1 MANHKGGDKRNVR
14 KPQNNTKKKK
24 NARYFIRNIQGMI
37 KEQYDRAQIGFI
49 IGIVLFF
56 MGLLSAIATISFI
69 STGAADQSIIS
80 AETFGRILTG
90 QPEVSNICKAQGA
103 AWSNYIFNDL
113 FGFGIFFMLLYV
125 FSIGLR
131 LMGVMRSVSFVKRF
145 IFCMG
150 LTIWTSILAG
160 WLQSLYGADSALLW
174 GGRHGLEWS
183 ALLTNAVG
191 SVGLIF
197 ILLVTAIIFIVLY
210 KKETIHFFRKLF
222 GLRWVKTPS
231 MPNFKRKPK
240 ANGEQDDNDDDT
252 DFDIDTDISD
262 EDDDEHAT
270 TSFHTPTADTTPSP
284 RPYTPSTPSA
294 SGTASANKPAP
305 TILGSSDNM
314 IVEIAPET
322 EMGDKNAISRTQV
335 GPGVRLAHFHF
346 PPLETLKNY
355 DSGQEHNMAEIEENK
370 KKIVSTLESFKL
382 GVSFHK
388 ATIGPTVTL
397 YEVIPDA
404 GIKISR
410 IRAMEDDIAM
420 SLKSEGVRI
429 IAPMP
434 GKGTIGI
441 EVPNSSPQ
449 TVSMR
454 SVLSSKRFQDGK
466 ENMALPIAI
475 GKTITN
481 EAFIFDLAKMP
492 HLLIAGATG
501 QGKSVGLNALITSLL
516 YSKRPEEL
524 KFVMVDP
531 KMLEFSVYEGLKNH
545 YLAKLPDV
553 EHPIITDMSKV
564 VPTLNSLCIEMDNRY
579 QKLTEARVRNIKDYN
594 DLVMSGKLSRIDGHD
609 FMPYIVLIVDEY
621 ADLIMNTN
629 GKEAEIPITRIAQKA
644 RAAGIHMVIAT
655 QRPSSDIIT
664 GVIKAN
670 FPARIAFKVF
680 GQIDSRVILDSPGAN
695 QLIGRGDML
704 FYQGKDMLR
713 LQCAFVDTPESED
726 IVENIERQ
734 EGFGMPYILPEYIAD
749 PEEGIKTFNPKEK
762 DALFEEVARMVVSSQ
777 IGSTSNIQR
786 RFNIGYN
793 RAGRLMDQ
801 LEAAGIVSAQDGSK
815 PREVLVMDQESLER
829 LLASLN

>member
-1 MANHKGGDKRNVR
+1 MATQKRNTSR
-14 KPQNNTKKKK
+14 SGGKSNNTVGRASKHKPLSPV
-24 NARYFIRNIQGMI
+24 RWWQSVRGTVSHSFGR
-37 KEQYDRAQIGFI
+37 DRLGFI
-49 IGIVLFF
+49 FGVVLTF
-56 MGLLSAIATISFI
+56 LSLYVSVALISFLF
-69 STGAADQSIIS
+69 TGDQDQSVVMGAPWEDIVM
-80 AETFGRILTG
+80 GRI
-90 QPEVSNICKAQGA
+90 QVENICGPRGVAV
-103 AWSNYIFNDL
+103 SEFLFNRL
-113 FGFGIFFMLLYV
+113 FGYGILFLLVYT
-125 FSIGLR
+125 FSLGLK
-131 LMGVMRSVSFVKRF
+131 LMGVFRRISWFKRF
-145 IFCMG
+145 LFCSVAMV
-150 LTIWTSILAG
+150 WTSLLLG
-160 WLQSLYGADSALLW
+160 WVQSALVGGNSFLLW
-174 GGRHGLEWS
+174 GGLHGGEWVNWLTHS
-183 ALLTNAVG
+183 VGDVGFVLLLLALLIIIAV
-191 SVGLIF
+191 
-197 ILLVTAIIFIVLY
+197 VTKGEAMN
-210 KKETIHFFRKLF
+210 FFRNLF
-222 GLRWVKTPS
+222 GLKWLGKPHFKKKEEPETNEPKSENYIDSGEDDVEEEKPS
-231 MPNFKRKPK
+231 
-240 ANGEQDDNDDDT
+240 AQDDT
-252 DFDIDTDISD
+252 DNDTADAD
-262 EDDDEHAT
+262 EDDN
-270 TSFHTPTADTTPSP
+270 FIPITPL
-284 RPYTPSTPSA
+284 SA
-294 SGTASANKPAP
+294 SKHEPIKP
-305 TILGSSDNM
+305 TQ
-314 IVEIAPET
+314 VEIAPET
-322 EMGDKNAISRTQV
+322 EMADVQSIARTHV

-346 PPLETLKNY
+346 PSLDLLRTYE
-355 DSGQEHNMAEIEENK
+355 SGLEHNMSEIEQNRE
-370 KKIVSTLESFKL
+370 KIISTLDSFKL

-397 YEVIPDA
+397 YEVVPDA

-441 EVPNSSPQ
+441 EVPNSNPQ

-454 SVLSSKRFQDGK
+454 SVLGSKRYEEAK
-466 ENMALPIAI
+466 EKMSLPVAI

-481 EAFIFDLAKMP
+481 EPFIFDLAKMP

-524 KFVMVDP
+524 KFVLVDP
-531 KMLEFSVYEGLKNH
+531 KMLEFTVYEGLCNH

-553 EHPIITDMSKV
+553 EHPIITDMTKV

-579 QKLTEARVRNIKDYN
+579 RKLTDARVRNIKDYN
-594 DLVMSGKLSRIDGHD
+594 EMVMAGKLSRLDGHD

-629 GKEAEIPITRIAQKA
+629 GKEAETPITRIAQKA

-680 GQIDSRVILDSPGAN
+680 GQIDSRVILDSTGAN

-726 IVENIERQ
+726 VVESIESQ
-734 EGFGMPYILPEYIAD
+734 ESFGCPYDLPEYIVESD
-749 PEEGIKTFNPKEK
+749 EGGKSFNPNEK
-762 DALFEEVARMVVSSQ
+762 DALFEEVARMVVTSQ

-801 LEAAGIVSAQDGSK
+801 LEAAGIVSAQEGSK
-815 PREVLVMDQESLER
+815 PREVLVPGEEALEH
-829 LLASLN
+829 LLSMLH